1 MSREHNRVEEATST
15 GSTITNEEE
24 SIKEASLSTS
34 HRKSL
39 TNTAL
44 VEIIHLHDCLRGAI
58 TALELDVQ
66 QLCMLS
72 SRSSVCSNEES
83 EISKLQQE
91 LSDVEK
97 RLVGRFK
104 VIWSVFRA
112 HSAAEDEFIWP
123 TLKAK
128 IVDSKMNSS
137 TSCCANAAACATS
150 LHKSQSI
157 IVQKEYE
164 EDHADEEKMF
174 SKMDDMLSKIRSEL
188 LRNTDNKQNHLTNV
202 TVDVSEMT
210 ADLKNMV
217 SRLSNHLFRHL
228 EKEEVQCLPL
238 VAKHMTKEEINE
250 LVGKIMGRRSSD
262 MMAKILTMAVQ
273 TLPMSEREEMI
284 ENMKQAM
291 VGTFFERWL
300 VMEGF
305 GSVCGSGPAASITA
319 QPCSDAEDVKPLK
332 IEAEVPEKVCCS
344 DSSQSCLASSVCTEA
359 GKCLFDT
366 SNKTSIEQ
374 EDLEK
379 MIKRIVAN
387 PNMTMQEKNSSIQNL
402 RDLIWKNNRKRKC
415 LDDQESSFSSCSPAM
430 AQHYAQGAS
439 SQNQQSHQFQ
449 ESTSSTRD
457 RRHTPPSAYYRK
469 INDKVELIWSS
480 ESSAPFPLDGSVP
493 LFSASELA
501 PTYHDGAAGTVLGC
515 PHYARSIKK
524 RHPESGRL
532 YTCRLCCEQDRER
545 PLKHHDSPLDRY
557 KVTEVL
563 CMRCGALQP
572 TDKQCAN
579 PKCESKG
586 KPFARYYCK
595 ICNLYDDSPLKKIY
609 HCPFCNVCR
618 SGAGLGIDYRHCM
631 RCNACVSLSTNASTS
646 NGGSNDHVCIPH
658 RLQGNCPICHESMFE
673 STKPLRG
680 LKCGHVMHLSCFAMY
695 IRGQAYTCPL
705 CKKSVDDMREYFS
718 QLDAA
723 IWMQP
728 MPEAYSSTMSKIY
741 CQDCSKT
748 CIVKYHFV
756 GCKCTHCGS
765 YNSRELERMV
775 LHPS

>member
-1 MSREHNRVEEATST
+1 MNREHNRVEEAI
-15 GSTITNEEE
+15 GSTITNDEEG
-24 SIKEASLSTS
+24 IKNPSLSSS

-72 SRSSVCSNEES
+72 SRSSVSGNEEP

-128 IVDSKMNSS
+128 IIDSKMSS
-137 TSCCANAAACATS
+137 TPNCCTNTSACTIS
-150 LHKSQSI
+150 SHKSQSI

-174 SKMDDMLSKIRSEL
+174 SKMDEMLSKIRSEL
-188 LRNTDNKQNHLTNV
+188 LRNTNNKQNLFTRVN
-202 TVDVSEMT
+202 VDVCEM
-210 ADLKNMV
+210 ASDLKNMV
-217 SRLSNHLFRHL
+217 SHLSNHLFRHL

-238 VAKHMTKEEINE
+238 VAEHMTKDEINE

-262 MMAKILTMAVQ
+262 MMCTILTMAVQ

-305 GSVCGSGPAASITA
+305 GSVCGSGTAASITA
-319 QPCSDAEDVKPLK
+319 QPYRDAEDIKPLQVK
-332 IEAEVPEKVCCS
+332 VAASEKACYS

-359 GKCLFDT
+359 GQCLFDT
-366 SNKTSIEQ
+366 CNKTSIEQ

-379 MIKRIVAN
+379 MIKRIAAN

-402 RDLIWKNNRKRKC
+402 RDLIWKNNRKRKR
-415 LDDQESSFSSCSPAM
+415 LGDQESSLSSCSSAV
-430 AQHYAQGAS
+430 AQNGAQGAS
-439 SQNQQSHQFQ
+439 SHDQLH
-449 ESTSSTRD
+449 ESSSSTRD
-457 RRHTPPSAYYRK
+457 RRLTPPSAYYRK
-469 INDKVELIWSS
+469 VNNTVELIWSS
-480 ESSAPFPLDGSVP
+480 ESTSPYPLDGSVP

-515 PHYARSIKK
+515 PHYARSVKK
-524 RHPESGRL
+524 RHPSSGRL
-532 YTCRLCCEQDRER
+532 YTCRLCCEQDREH

-572 TDKQCAN
+572 ADKQCAN

-586 KPFARYYCK
+586 KPFARYHCK

-618 SGAGLGIDYRHCM
+618 TGAGLGIDYRHCM
-631 RCNACVSLSTNASTS
+631 RCNACVSLSTSTS
-646 NGGSNDHVCIPH
+646 SSNGDGNDHVCIPH

-680 LKCGHVMHLSCFAMY
+680 LKCGHVMHLACFTMY

-741 CQDCSKT
+741 CQDCNKT

-775 LHPS
+775 SHPT

>member
-1 MSREHNRVEEATST
+1 MSDREPEEEENGIINEGGTTST
-15 GSTITNEEE
+15 DNSF
-24 SIKEASLSTS
+24 SQSRS
-34 HRKSL
+34 KSL
-39 TNTAL
+39 FGDCAL

-58 TALELDVQ
+58 TALQRDVE

-72 SRSSVCSNEES
+72 SNSAVCIRKSNDEPETA
-83 EISKLQQE
+83 KLQQE
-91 LSDVEK
+91 LSDVER

-123 TLKAK
+123 ALKAK
-128 IVDSKMNSS
+128 ITDNKMNSS
-137 TSCCANAAACATS
+137 VPCATS
-150 LHKSQSI
+150 PATSAASSYKSQNI

-174 SKMDDMLSKIRSEL
+174 IKMDEMLSKLRSEL
-188 LRNTDNKQNHLTNV
+188 FRTNEKEQESV
-202 TVDVSEMT
+202 FSNADGDVCEMT
-210 ADLKNMV
+210 ADLQTMV

-262 MMAKILTMAVQ
+262 MMGKILTMAVQ
-273 TLPMSEREEMI
+273 TLPKSEREEMI

-305 GSVCGSGPAASITA
+305 GSVAGSGSGASTLV
-319 QPCSDAEDVKPLK
+319 QPSSNSKDDKPLPTASAAEEK
-332 IEAEVPEKVCCS
+332 ICCS
-344 DSSQSCLASSVCTEA
+344 DNAHSCLASSICTEA
-359 GKCLFDT
+359 GKCIFDI
-366 SNKTSIEQ
+366 SDKTSIEQ

-379 MIKRIVAN
+379 MIKTIAAN
-387 PNMTMQEKNSSIQNL
+387 PTMTLQEKNASIQNL
-402 RDLIWKNNRKRKC
+402 RDLIWKNNRKRK
-415 LDDQESSFSSCSPAM
+415 LIVDQESSSSSCSSSLS
-430 AQHYAQGAS
+430 QHKPQED
-439 SQNQQSHQFQ
+439 QQSQQLQ
-449 ESTSSTRD
+449 ESVSSTRD
-457 RRHTPPSAYYRK
+457 RRLTPPSAYYRK
-469 INDKVELIWSS
+469 INNKVELVWSS
-480 ESSAPFPLDGSVP
+480 ESSSPFPLDGSIP

-501 PTYHDGAAGTVLGC
+501 PTYHDGAAGAVLGC
-515 PHYARSIKK
+515 PHYARSVKK

-572 TDKQCAN
+572 ADKQCVN

-618 SGAGLGIDYRHCM
+618 AGAGLGIDYRHCM
-631 RCNACVSLSTNASTS
+631 RCNACVSLSPGTTSS
-646 NGGSNDHVCIPH
+646 NGSSDNHVCIPH

-680 LKCGHVMHLSCFAMY
+680 LKCGHVMHLSCFTMY

-765 YNSRELERMV
+765 YNTRELERMARN
-775 LHPS
+775 PS